1 MASKD
6 QNCYGRDNYEGCD
19 YQNLMHKHL
28 LSEGSKIGG
37 RGWIYQ
43 QHNASVHGAKPTTE
57 WFKKKKEFWSNQA
70 EALT

>member
-1 MASKD
+1 
-6 QNCYGRDNYEGCD
+6 
-19 YQNLMHKHL
+19 MHKHL